1 MFDFNL
7 DEMKAVYRFE
17 EDKTPSD
24 LELELELEALVQE
37 LLA

>member
-7 DEMKAVYRFE
+7 DEMEVVYRYE
-17 EDKTPSD
+17 TAEVS
-24 LELELELEALVQE
+24 EIELELEALVQE

>member
-24 LELELELEALVQE
+24 LELELEALVQE

>member
-7 DEMKAVYRFE
+7 DEMQVVYRYE
-17 EDKTPSD
+17 TTEAS
-24 LELELELEALVQE
+24 EIELELEALVQE